1 MKPFDLQPAHLGNE
15 VVKLAPLRA
24 DDFERLYAIAA
35 DPLLWEQHPNPD
47 RYKRPDFENYFEGA
61 MASKGAFLV
70 TDAVTGAVVGCSRY
84 YDYGADRSRV
94 IIGYTFIARS
104 HWGTPTNRALKKV
117 MLDHAFAHVDQVHF
131 QVGALNIRSQKAMAK
146 LGATVIDEEIV
157 AYYGEAPKRNFLFE
171 IRKVDWQG

>member
-1 MKPFDLQPAHLGNE
+1 MKSFDLQPAHLGNE

-35 DPLLWEQHPNPD
+35 DPLLWEQHPNPE
-47 RYKRPDFENYFEGA
+47 RYQRPAFENYFEGA

-70 TDAVTGAVVGCSRY
+70 TDAVMGAVVGCSRY
-84 YDYGADRSRV
+84 YDYDADRSRI

-104 HWGTPTNRALKKV
+104 HWGTATNRALKKL

-146 LGATVIDEEIV
+146 LGANVIDEEIV
-157 AYYGEAPKRNFLFE
+157 AYYGEAPKRNFLYE